1 MLDALSRICDEKE
14 LGLPWPQTDLQR
26 AQRQANLPPSYLP
39 TGSNGMP
46 MSHVERHRAK
56 MAGRGTGGH
65 RQPRGRPQES
75 GVWAKGTG
83 WK

>member
-14 LGLPWPQTDLQR
+14 LGLRWPQTDLQR
-26 AQRQANLPPSYLP
+26 AQRQADRPTSYISD
-39 TGSNGMP
+39 GNGAP

-56 MAGRGTGGH
+56 MAGRWAGGF
-65 RQPRGRPQES
+65 RQRRARPQER
-75 GVWAKGTG
+75 GIWAKGSN